1 MHCKASHRH
10 LQMYRFKED
19 IIQQL
24 QQDFTDL
31 SDSAISILQDAI
43 TKTDY
48 LKTDRIIRCIIFLA
62 NGDIDKL
69 KKSIDHAIFDPRD
82 VMLRAEYENL
92 NNQDFKYK
100 RVRDF
105 NKTFDKCSENVKE

>member
-1 MHCKASHRH
+1 MFR
-10 LQMYRFKED
+10 LKED

-24 QQDFTDL
+24 QQDFSDL
-31 SDSAISILQDAI
+31 ADSAISILQDAI
-43 TKTDY
+43 NKTDY

-62 NGDIDKL
+62 NGDIEKL
-69 KKSIDHAIFDPRD
+69 RKFIDNAIFDPRD
-82 VMLRAEYENL
+82 VMLWAEYENL
-92 NNQDFKYK
+92 DNKDFKYK